1 LTVDFRLTS
10 FLGSAGQVAEWLK
23 APVSKTGIP
32 FTRYREFESLP
43 VRTNRPPW
51 VPRPVQHAWCPG
63 RCADRRGLGDTRVSG
78 WVAEW
83 FKAHAWKACVRES
96 VPRVRISPHP
106 YAPFDVTASGGALS
120 FRQIHL
126 WCPFVVSVRA
136 APQASPLARRE
147 EFGARLHRP
156 LRMSTTTPEARHAF
170 VRDRGRLLFRHSPPP
185 CSMSRPASGAHSP

>member
-1 LTVDFRLTS
+1 VVEGTGLENRHTVYAVSRVRISPCPYQPTTVGAHGVTAHVVRGFTLTGAFRAVTL
-10 FLGSAGQVAEWLK
+10 L
-23 APVSKTGIP
+23 
-32 FTRYREFESLP
+32 
-43 VRTNRPPW
+43 
-51 VPRPVQHAWCPG
+51 
-63 RCADRRGLGDTRVSG
+63 SG

-106 YAPFDVTASGGALS
+106 YAPFDVTMSGGVLS
-120 FRQIHL
+120 FRQIGL

>member
-1 LTVDFRLTS
+1 MQGLERRENRCLRALTMDFRLTR

-51 VPRPVQHAWCPG
+51 MATESQHTWCRG
-63 RCADRRGLGDTRVSG
+63 YAGGRGLDVTPLSG

-106 YAPFDVTASGGALS
+106 YAPFDVTTLGGALFLS
-120 FRQIHL
+120 
-126 WCPFVVSVRA
+126 
-136 APQASPLARRE
+136 
-147 EFGARLHRP
+147 
-156 LRMSTTTPEARHAF
+156 
-170 VRDRGRLLFRHSPPP
+170 RG
-185 CSMSRPASGAHSP
+185 

>member
-1 LTVDFRLTS
+1 MRTTWSSQSSPSTSARSQECAFRALTIDFRLTS
-10 FLGSAGQVAEWLK
+10 LLGSAGQVAEWLK

-51 VPRPVQHAWCPG
+51 LPRTVQHAWCPG
-63 RCADRRGLGDTRVSG
+63 RCADRRGLGVTRVSG

-106 YAPFDVTASGGALS
+106 SAPPNVVTSGGAGMFPGETGDCSPFLRS
-120 FRQIHL
+120 RQPRGVPGNVCGAVCIR
-126 WCPFVVSVRA
+126 PSAVGPRR
-136 APQASPLARRE
+136 ARR
-147 EFGARLHRP
+147 GNG
-156 LRMSTTTPEARHAF
+156 LR
-170 VRDRGRLLFRHSPPP
+170 D
-185 CSMSRPASGAHSP
+185 